1 MQNNKMSEGLEE
13 APVLPESEQPE
24 DPKGWTLIWERLVR
38 LGFGETVLR
47 IGTSVISILLI
58 LIVIWVMGNFYVKGP
73 TRLSKQAG
81 LVSAGGPAPT
91 PTAALPT
98 IHFTGAPLAMVGITR
113 LSLLHTVLPTR
124 PRFDVT
130 QYTVQA
136 GDNLIAIAER
146 FGLNPK
152 TLLWGNYEVLADDPE
167 RLTPGQKLNI
177 LTVDGVLHK
186 WAAGEGLNKVSEFF
200 GVTPDTIIDWP
211 GNNLSADSIGD
222 LSAPNIAVGTP
233 IVIPGGKREFT
244 SWTAPRIVR
253 TNPSTGKSLG
263 VGACGSIVN
272 GAIGVGVFIWP
283 TTEHFISGY
292 NYTPDTNHYGID
304 IGGHLGN
311 PVYAVDNGVV
321 VYAGWSEQGYGN
333 LVMIDHGNGW
343 QSLYAHLN
351 EIYVSCGQSLY
362 QGTQVGAL
370 GTTGRSSGPHLHF
383 ELRSDTYGRANPL
396 NFLP

>member
-1 MQNNKMSEGLEE
+1 MQNKKVPESPDEAPAVPESAPLEE
-13 APVLPESEQPE
+13 
-24 DPKGWTLIWERLVR
+24 PKGWTLIWERLVR

-47 IGTSVISILLI
+47 IGTSVISILLF
-58 LIVIWVMGNFYVKGP
+58 LIVIWVMGNFYVKGSA
-73 TRLSKQAG
+73 RLPKQASLAG
-81 LVSAGGPAPT
+81 AGGPALT
-91 PTAALPT
+91 PTVTLPT
-98 IHFTGAPLAMVGITR
+98 IQFNAAPLAMVGITR
-113 LSLLHTVLPTR
+113 LSLLHTTLPTR
-124 PRFDVT
+124 PRFDIT
-130 QYTVQA
+130 QYEVQP

-177 LTVDGVLHK
+177 LPVDGVLHK
-186 WAAGEGLNKVSEFF
+186 WAAGEGLHKVAEFF
-200 GVTPDTIIDWP
+200 GVTPDVIIDWP
-211 GNNLSADSIGD
+211 GNNLSADTIGD
-222 LSAPNIAVGTP
+222 FASPNIPVGAP
-233 IVIPGGKREFT
+233 IVIPGGKREFS

-253 TNPSTGKSLG
+253 TDPSTGKSLG
-263 VGACGSIVN
+263 VGACGSIAN
-272 GAIGVGVFIWP
+272 GAVGVQVFIWP

-292 NYTPDTNHYGID
+292 NYTPDTNHFGID

-351 EIYVSCGQSLY
+351 EIYVTCGQSLY
-362 QGTQVGAL
+362 QGTTLGAL